1 MGGWGGA
8 MKKEGGPPAWSG
20 PGSDGW
26 AGLPGARRAQRLL
39 LLADALAP
47 GWGCAASFL
56 GLREQ
61 QAAAAP
67 RWSGA
72 GGLRPRNWRLEVGVQ
87 VGAWRFGTRVRALSC
102 TGKRWIL
109 RGSVFKSVS
118 SGSCLGSH
126 SSWKGPCAFE
136 FLRFGAGPGLF
147 NTYIC
152 FKKINSPTFR
162 RDIQGKR

>member
-1 MGGWGGA
+1 MGRSNEKGGRTTGLEWGGPGWV
-8 MKKEGGPPAWSG
+8 GGAPRV
-20 PGSDGW
+20 PG
-26 AGLPGARRAQRLL
+26 RAQRLL

-47 GWGCAASFL
+47 GWGCAASFP
-56 GLREQ
+56 GRREQ

-87 VGAWRFGTRVRALSC
+87 VGAWRFGTRVRTLTG
-102 TGKRWIL
+102 TGKRWIVRRL
-109 RGSVFKSVS
+109 KVLKSVS

-136 FLRFGAGPGLF
+136 FLRIGAGPGLF
-147 NTYIC
+147 DTYLC
-152 FKKINSPTFR
+152 FKK
-162 RDIQGKR
+162 